1 MTITLA
7 PGLPPIL
14 PTLDK
19 ALDETLRSD
28 KPDPGASDRPASL
41 RRLALEGIARTDAND
56 RNPSLNADTPE
67 LEPPPNSTRANL
79 TLLLGRMREIMGS
92 SSLSELQNRL
102 AQWEAQSAAQQ
113 ALADAR
119 GEAFKEALAEAQ
131 KALEALKAAM
141 DALAQA
147 QDALERARSR
157 LSQAKARLD
166 GLTPGTPEH
175 DAALAEY
182 DAAKSE
188 LEGATSRYQSART
201 AVDGA
206 YDAAKDAMK
215 RSDDAFETLSN
226 DGVRQPG
233 DKDKQY
239 LDDLDELFRLMGLF
253 AKLLGDSAVK
263 GIEEDMKFFD
273 ALRKTRENDMQRQ
286 NEEYRKKV
294 EKAGFLGKLF
304 GVIGKVVGAVLAVV
318 GVLGAVFTGGASMAM
333 TVVGVALLA
342 DSVIGAATGFSVVS
356 EALKPVMTHIV
367 QPLASLIGDGIS
379 GLLEKAGVPKDT
391 ADMIGGVV
399 GAVVAAVV
407 VVALIAVAVV
417 VGGGTAA
424 ARLGRMLGDLAG
436 DLLKKIVPDLARE
449 ALKSGA
455 SMVTN
460 QFAALATKIGLKE
473 GNARVFANMLE
484 SILKVGEL
492 GLGATQTG
500 GQTAIGILDKEAADI
515 RADLSVSQEV
525 LENVKDSV
533 KQAADRF
540 AGTEGVISRL
550 VSQMSDAAKA
560 KYEAQ
565 RFALN
570 HVRA

>member
-1 MTITLA
+1 MTITLS
-7 PGLPPIL
+7 PGLPPIF
-14 PTLDK
+14 PTFDNE
-19 ALDETLRSD
+19 LDETDRSD
-28 KPDPGASDRPASL
+28 KPNPGASDRPASL

-56 RNPSLNADTPE
+56 RNLPLNADTPE

-102 AQWEAQSAAQQ
+102 AQWEAQSGAQQ
-113 ALADAR
+113 AEADAR
-119 GEAFKEALAEAQ
+119 NEAFKEALAEAR
-131 KALEALKAAM
+131 KALEALETAM

-147 QDALERARSR
+147 QEALDRAKAR
-157 LSQAKARLD
+157 LADAKARLD

-182 DAAKSE
+182 DVAKGD
-188 LEGATSRYQSART
+188 LDDATNRYQSAKS
-201 AVDGA
+201 AADAA
-206 YDAAKDAMK
+206 YDVAKDAMK
-215 RSDDAFETLSN
+215 RSDDAFETLRN
-226 DGVRQPG
+226 DGDRQPG
-233 DKDKQY
+233 DTDKQY
-239 LDDLDELFRLMGLF
+239 LDDLDELFRLMGQF
-253 AKLLGDSAVK
+253 AKLMGDSAVK

-286 NEEYRKKV
+286 NEEYQKKV
-294 EKAGFLGKLF
+294 RKAGFLGKLF

-342 DSVIGAATGFSVVS
+342 DSVIGAATGFSVVG
-356 EALKPVMTHIV
+356 EALKPLMKHVV

-391 ADMIGGVV
+391 AETIGGIA

-407 VVALIAVAVV
+407 VVALVAVAVV
-417 VGGGTAA
+417 VGGGSAA
-424 ARLGRMLGDLAG
+424 AKLGKMLGDLAG
-436 DLLKKIVPDLARE
+436 DLLRKIVPDLVRE
-449 ALKSGA
+449 ALKSGVSA
-455 SMVTN
+455 VTS
-460 QFAALATKIGLKE
+460 QLAALAANMGLKE
-473 GNARVFANMLE
+473 GNARMFANLLE
-484 SILKVGEL
+484 SVVKVGEL

-515 RADLSVSQEV
+515 RADLSVSQEL
-525 LENVKDSV
+525 LENVKESV

-540 AGTEGVISRL
+540 AGTEGVVNRL